1 MFSDSFAERLRIYRG
16 EEGFNLLEL
25 LIVMALLS
33 VVMSLAVAGLLSIND
48 ATRSTEEKSFSDTE
62 LREAVEELARYI
74 RASNPIDVQT
84 VPQPCVTPPCPQ
96 APVSTYDNQISFE
109 VYCTPVGGTCSTRHL
124 RQLVYRVVSNRLELS
139 VGGGAFR
146 TILGPSLTS
155 ALPITARQ
163 FAIVNSATEPVF
175 TYLRDDGTPLATGGL
190 SPAPPERF
198 RDCTQ
203 AVRIHLRMITE
214 PGNTRAPADL
224 TTTVT
229 LRNFNEVTGC

>member
-1 MFSDSFAERLRIYRG
+1 MSSSSFVSRLRATRG

-33 VVMSLAVAGLLSIND
+33 VVMSLAVAGLFSIND
-48 ATRSTEEKSFSDTE
+48 ATRSSEEKSFADTE
-62 LREAVEELARYI
+62 LRGAVEELARDI

-84 VPQPCVTPPCPQ
+84 IPQPCVSPPCPL
-96 APVSTYDNQISFE
+96 APVSTYDTQISFE
-109 VYCTPVGGTCSTRHL
+109 VYCSPVGGTCTNRNL
-124 RQLVYRVVSNRLELS
+124 RQLVYRVVNNRLEVS
-139 VGGGAFR
+139 EGGGAFR
-146 TILGPSLTS
+146 TFIGPSATS
-155 ALPITARQ
+155 SLPIAERQ
-163 FAIVNSATEPVF
+163 FAIVNAASEPVF
-175 TYLRDDGTPLATGGL
+175 TYLRADGTPLATGGA
-190 SPAPPERF
+190 SPAPSERF
-198 RDCTQ
+198 RDCTR